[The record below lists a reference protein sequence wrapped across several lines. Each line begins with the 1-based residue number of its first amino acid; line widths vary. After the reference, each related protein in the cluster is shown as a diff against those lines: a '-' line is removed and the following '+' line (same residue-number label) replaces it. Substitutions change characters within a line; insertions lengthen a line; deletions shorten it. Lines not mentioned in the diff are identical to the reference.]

1 MKRSDRRTSTART
14 GAGAGPKRCGRR
26 VFAALTAVLVCAL
39 LLAALRF
46 AGPGT
51 LRERCSG
58 ISAFVSSLLHAPF
71 DLDAFL
77 CAPPPYAG
85 DAVTAVNRNRP
96 LFSREELE
104 SLRSIRFSE
113 LDALGRCGPASA
125 CLGPETLPAEKR
137 APIGAVRPS
146 GWHTVRY
153 DGLIEDK
160 YLYNRCHLIGYQLS
174 GDNADPRNL
183 ITGTRYLNVSGML
196 PYENAVFEYIRSSG
210 NHVLYRVTPVF
221 LNDALL
227 ASGVL
232 MEARS
237 LEDGGAGI
245 RFCVYAHN
253 VQPGILIDYL
263 TGESRAQGGEEG
275 PRPETLFPLPAAEG
289 PSAADRSL
297 PAPQGVPVYVL
308 NTNTHRF
315 HDPSCPSVTEM
326 SESNREYFYGSREEA
341 LERGYRPCGRC
352 KP

>member
-1 MKRSDRRTSTART
+1 MKRSDRRASPART
-14 GAGAGPKRCGRR
+14 GTGAGPKRRGLRML
-26 VFAALTAVLVCAL
+26 AALTAVLLIVL
-39 LLAALRF
+39 LLAA
-46 AGPGT
+46 AGT
-51 LRERCSG
+51 LRERCPG
-58 ISAFVSSLLHAPF
+58 VSAFVSSLLHVPF
-71 DLDAFL
+71 DLEAFL
-77 CAPPPYAG
+77 RAPPPYAG
-85 DAVTAVNRNRP
+85 EAVTAVNGNRP

-104 SLRSIRFSE
+104 GLRSIRFSE

-125 CLGPETLPAEKR
+125 YLGPETLPAEKR

-196 PYENAVFEYIRSSG
+196 PYENAVFDYIRSSG

-221 LNDALL
+221 SDDALL

-237 LEDGGAGI
+237 VEDGGAGI

-253 VQPGILIDYL
+253 VQPGIVIDYL
-263 TGESRAQGGEEG
+263 TGDSHAQGGEES
-275 PRPETLFPLPAAEG
+275 PRPETLFPFSAEEG
-289 PSAADRSL
+289 SPAADRSL
-297 PAPQGVPVYVL
+297 PAPEGAPVYIL
-308 NTNTHRF
+308 NTNTRRF

-326 SESNREYFYGSREEA
+326 NESNREYFYGTREEA